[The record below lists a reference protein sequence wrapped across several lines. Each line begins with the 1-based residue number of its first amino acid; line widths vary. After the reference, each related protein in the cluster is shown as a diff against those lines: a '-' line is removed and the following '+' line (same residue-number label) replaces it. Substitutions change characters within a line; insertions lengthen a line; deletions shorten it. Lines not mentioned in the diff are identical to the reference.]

1 MLVKLDHFPRDRG
14 ENNKYLKPPRSYT
27 TLKLTITRFISKVFV
42 LRLGFCS
49 HNSTWGLS
57 KHLFCNITAQTES
70 SKYTLQGINISH
82 LGEKENHLQNAIF
95 GGYVSSLEGI
105 LWHAIRPEQIFSNHG
120 SWDPPHLT
128 IEKASY
134 ELGQGMRN
142 HRAGGTKTPTCCNN
156 Y

>member
-82 LGEKENHLQNAIF
+82 LGKRKIIFKMPFLGDMLVPWRVYFDMRFVQNRF
-95 GGYVSSLEGI
+95 
-105 LWHAIRPEQIFSNHG
+105 FSNHG